1 MSTSRSGVGDTS
13 PPGPSSAGAEP
24 RWPMPPRCWPPL
36 SCTSACRTGAG
47 ARMVAVPGGA
57 AGPARAPDRPGPS
70 RIDRRS
76 PTLKRPR
83 TALLVVMP
91 AGTRARRHRPGLRHP
106 RRRRGRHRDHPARP
120 GRRHL
125 GRQRDHLQPVVLAGR
140 PGRAGRAGGR
150 RAGPTQ
156 LRVPRERHP
165 PSSRRQ
171 GGDRPTPT
179 TCTGP
184 TPTPP
189 PSVPPTPSRSG
200 AGPS

>member
-1 MSTSRSGVGDTS
+1 LATRVRQDRPVLAPSRGG
-13 PPGPSSAGAEP
+13 
-24 RWPMPPRCWPPL
+24 RCH
-36 SCTSACRTGAG
+36 RGAG
-47 ARMVAVPGGA
+47 RHCPVRRHAAPGRVPGWWLFPVVQLVLLGLLIA
-57 AGPARAPDRPGPS
+57 QDPS

-179 TCTGP
+179 TCTWP